1 MNCPVTNNSPKEN
14 FSIGILFAP
23 IISFRL
29 NGIYR
34 NNEQI
39 FSGEYSISKEG
50 NNLILYS
57 SSGSQIIPNNFT
69 FIPEDYDSS
78 DFDLLN
84 VIIGINFH
92 WQRTENQKFKGTLKI
107 IDEEKH
113 LTAVN
118 LLPLEDYLLSVIS
131 SEMSATSS
139 LELLKAHAVISRSWL
154 IAQKL
159 KNKTLTTDYQSCIQ
173 DKHRYIRW
181 YDREDHANFDVCA
194 DDHCQRYQ
202 GCSKAYTPAVRQAIE
217 ATRGEVLTYE
227 GKICDARFSK
237 CCGGVSER
245 FDNTWEPVNHPY
257 LTKIIDSD
265 TLTTVPNLSQ
275 EEEAKKW
282 ILSSPDVF
290 CNTQDKEILSNVLN
304 DYDQETRDF
313 FRWQVSYTPTEL
325 SALVLSRIGIDFG
338 LIQSIEPLQRG
349 VSGRIIQLRI
359 NGTKKSMVI
368 GKELVIRKAFSK
380 SHLYSSAFIVE
391 TEKDTSGIPIR
402 FTFKGAGWGH
412 GVGLCQIGAAVMSAK
427 GYGYQEILSHYF
439 PGTKLETIE
448 N

>member
-275 EEEAKKW
+275 EEEAKNGFFLLLMYFATHKIKKSYLMFSMITTKKHGISSVGKSP
-282 ILSSPDVF
+282 ILPRNYPLLSCPVSELTSGSSNPSNPSKEVF
-290 CNTQDKEILSNVLN
+290 PAGSFNSES
-304 DYDQETRDF
+304 
-313 FRWQVSYTPTEL
+313 TEL
-325 SALVLSRIGIDFG
+325 
-338 LIQSIEPLQRG
+338 
-349 VSGRIIQLRI
+349 
-359 NGTKKSMVI
+359 KK
-368 GKELVIRKAFSK
+368 AW
-380 SHLYSSAFIVE
+380 SS
-391 TEKDTSGIPIR
+391 EK
-402 FTFKGAGWGH
+402 
-412 GVGLCQIGAAVMSAK
+412 
-427 GYGYQEILSHYF
+427 
-439 PGTKLETIE
+439 